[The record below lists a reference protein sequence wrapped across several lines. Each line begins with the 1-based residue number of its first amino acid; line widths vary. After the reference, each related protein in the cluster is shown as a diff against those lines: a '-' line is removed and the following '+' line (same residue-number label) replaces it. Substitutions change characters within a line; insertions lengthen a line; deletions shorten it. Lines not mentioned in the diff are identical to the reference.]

1 MKKCKT
7 CGCEIP
13 AKRLEALPHTQT
25 CVEHSNVS
33 KFTANIVQVGSLE
46 DDGFQE
52 IEVVRD
58 PQALEQL
65 NYYRDQLGKYK

>member
-1 MKKCKT
+1 MKKCKV

-13 AKRLEALPHTQT
+13 AGRLTALPHTTT
-25 CVEHSNVS
+25 CTEHSNVS
-33 KFTANIVQVGSLE
+33 KFGANIVQIGSLE

-52 IEVVRD
+52 VDIVRD

-65 NYYRDQLGKYK
+65 NYYRERIGKYQ